1 MCFYSIIHSFF
12 NLDEDALKLIEL
24 HHKYPMIK
32 ICIGLHPCEASEEQL
47 SRMIQLIDQYH
58 NEIVGIG
65 EIGLDFSTYYI
76 RNDPDVFLLSQ
87 YDLRVECEAIAD
99 SSIKRAM

>member
-1 MCFYSIIHSFF
+1 M
-12 NLDEDALKLIEL
+12 
-24 HHKYPMIK
+24 
-32 ICIGLHPCEASEEQL
+32 
-47 SRMIQLIDQYH
+47 
-58 NEIVGIG
+58 GIG
-65 EIGLDFSTYYI
+65 EIGLDFSPYYI